1 MGLANAYNEL
11 QSIYITTYFKLI
23 KQNGPLIQIVL

>member
-11 QSIYITTYFKLI
+11 QSIYITTHFKLI
-23 KQNGPLIQIVL
+23 KQNDSLIHIVL